1 MEITRMSSGITKIIN
16 ERYADFIDNEC
27 IDIVQIKNICNLYKN
42 KNKSKNIKS
51 ITLSELIISS
61 PDLKKTVSRKSK
73 NQYSILKTEE
83 FEKKYNFFVK
93 IIYSCLKMN
102 IDIFDVNENVLT
114 LKNNYELNKA
124 LVTKKKQILLEHMS
138 YLKKYY
144 KKVSQEVDTEYESY
158 VMEYITK
165 IKIIERI
172 KKSINKL
179 INTGVLSK
187 SDNMLTLILP
197 YFYKYT
203 EFIEQYA

>member
-1 MEITRMSSGITKIIN
+1 MSSGITKIIN

-114 LKNNYELNKA
+114 LKNNYELNKN
-124 LVTKKKQILLEHMS
+124 
-138 YLKKYY
+138 KYY
-144 KKVSQEVDTEYESY
+144 
-158 VMEYITK
+158 
-165 IKIIERI
+165 
-172 KKSINKL
+172 
-179 INTGVLSK
+179 
-187 SDNMLTLILP
+187 
-197 YFYKYT
+197 
-203 EFIEQYA
+203 